1 MEKEFVVA
9 PPREQAVATAQED
22 ETLVHLFP
30 DTRTEIV
37 ESRGNRKTARSHY
50 TALGR
55 EGVATF
61 HFTFQDDG
69 SITFEKVC
77 DGNVWRRLDGVV
89 RFDEGGNGTRVRI
102 EMEGRT
108 KTLVPEFTI
117 KGPMQDQLA
126 QMAEALKRR
135 IESAGT

>member
-1 MEKEFVVA
+1 MEKQFVVKR
-9 PPREQAVATAQED
+9 PREQAVATAQND

-37 ESRGNRKTARSHY
+37 ESQGNRKTTRSHY
-50 TALGR
+50 RALGR

-61 HFTFQDDG
+61 HFSFEDDG
-69 SITFEKVC
+69 SICFEKVC
-77 DGNVWRRLDGVV
+77 DGNVWRKLEGAV
-89 RFDEGGNGTRVRI
+89 RFDEKGDRTRVRI
-102 EMEGRT
+102 EMDGST

-126 QMAEALKRR
+126 QMAQALKRR
-135 IESAGT
+135 IESGGD